1 MSEAPTQPPMPP
13 EADHSLAA
21 IVRRLGPAS
30 VLAAAWAV
38 LPAVA
43 GITLL
48 ANLEPVSS
56 WLRGLEEAGPWVY
69 GVAFAVGCGLGLLP
83 TYAQAILGGW
93 AFGIGRG
100 LPIALVAVT
109 AGATIG
115 FLLARSLSRK
125 RAERLIQED
134 PRAIAVRDALIGR
147 RPLRT
152 LGVITLLRL
161 PPNSPFALTNLALG
175 AAGAPLWGVI
185 LGTAIG
191 LAPRTGA
198 AVYIAASIEGELSRA
213 ALDEAAGPRWMHIGI
228 SVAVT
233 LLVLGVIYLLAK
245 RALARVHQTPGG

>member
-1 MSEAPTQPPMPP
+1 MAHDPVQP
-13 EADHSLAA
+13 ASGHSFVA

-30 VLAAAWAV
+30 VLAAAWAI

-43 GITLL
+43 GIALL
-48 ANLEPVSS
+48 ANLGAVSG

-69 GVAFAVGCGLGLLP
+69 GVAFAVGAGLGLLP

-93 AFGIGRG
+93 AFGVTLG
-100 LPIALVAVT
+100 LPVALVAVT
-109 AGATIG
+109 VGATIG

-134 PRAIAVRDALIGR
+134 PRAIAVRDALVGR
-147 RPLRT
+147 GPLRT

-185 LGTAIG
+185 VGTAIG

-198 AVYIAASIEGELSRA
+198 AVFIAASIEGELSKE
-213 ALDEAAGPRWMHIGI
+213 ALSEAAGPKWVHVGVSIGL
-228 SVAVT
+228 T
-233 LLVLGVIYLLAK
+233 LLVLGVIYMLAK
-245 RALARVHQTPGG
+245 HALRRIHQPRA

>member
-1 MSEAPTQPPMPP
+1 MSDAPTQSPLQP
-13 EADHSLAA
+13 EADHSFLA

-43 GITLL
+43 GIALL
-48 ANLEPVSS
+48 ANLEAVSA
-56 WLRGLEEAGPWVY
+56 WLRGLGEAGPWVY
-69 GVAFAVGCGLGLLP
+69 GAAFAIGCGLGLLP

-93 AFGIGRG
+93 AFEVSRG

-109 AGATIG
+109 VGATIG

-147 RPLRT
+147 GPLRT
-152 LGVITLLRL
+152 LGIITLLRL

-175 AAGAPLWGVI
+175 AAGAPLWAVI
-185 LGTAIG
+185 VGTAIG

-198 AVYIAASIEGELSRA
+198 AVLIAANIEGELTAA
-213 ALDEAAGPRWMHIGI
+213 ALDEAAGPKWVHIGVSI
-228 SVAVT
+228 ALT
-233 LLVLGVIYLLAK
+233 LIVLGVIGLLAK
-245 RALARVHQTPGG
+245 RALRRVQGA